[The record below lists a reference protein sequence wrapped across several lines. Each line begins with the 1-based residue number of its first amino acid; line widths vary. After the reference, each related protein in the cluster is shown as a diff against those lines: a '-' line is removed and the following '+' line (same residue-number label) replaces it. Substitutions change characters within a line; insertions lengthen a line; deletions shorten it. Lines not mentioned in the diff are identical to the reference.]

1 MYQWWHSERSLKTY
15 DEMLSAFN
23 TARNPDKGKP
33 VNHNWRLFKVNDTIK
48 IKFEGYG
55 EQWLADVTPDNVIT
69 FVAPDNHMYNSC
81 QSYVSSFHRW
91 FPFTVVR
98 HRKGL
103 YRIQH
108 TAVLDKNMNESE
120 QVWKEYN
127 KVMYSSPSYFK
138 GLQFNLLTGE
148 CLNQRPDD
156 KFIEIPEK
164 RKEWRRLLTA
174 FKKGMK
180 ARAKVHALDG
190 IATEVVADREGK
202 GMYANSRPDWSSD
215 EWQDLLETCIRKTDY
230 PKQLLKGF
238 VQSSMGY
245 GYYSKQQAPTP
256 KEIQQ
261 TVDSV
266 MNDLSIPMRRRF
278 GVFEQEG
285 HDENKVE
292 KYMGGT
298 KLEVL

>member
-1 MYQWWHSERSLKTY
+1 
-15 DEMLSAFN
+15 
-23 TARNPDKGKP
+23 
-33 VNHNWRLFKVNDTIK
+33 
-48 IKFEGYG
+48 
-55 EQWLADVTPDNVIT
+55 
-69 FVAPDNHMYNSC
+69 
-81 QSYVSSFHRW
+81 
-91 FPFTVVR
+91 
-98 HRKGL
+98 
-103 YRIQH
+103 
-108 TAVLDKNMNESE
+108 MNESDML
-120 QVWKEYN
+120 WKEYN

-164 RKEWRRLLTA
+164 RKEWRKLLTA
-174 FKKGMK
+174 FKKGLK

-190 IATEVVADREGK
+190 IVKEIETDRQTK
-202 GMYANSRPDWSSD
+202 GQYGYERPDWSSD

-238 VQSSMGY
+238 CQSSMIG
-245 GYYSKQQAPTP
+245 GYYNTASTPTP

-261 TVDSV
+261 TVDNV

-285 HDENKVE
+285 HDEKRVE